1 MWFLPSSVWSS
12 LFGFVL
18 CFQAPFWY
26 VSSSLISLS
35 KHMWAVYWEIQLNV
49 QNPNPIPRF
58 LWLTPCLRLFLA
70 WNAPSLTALDILNSK
85 AFCEFICKSNAPSE
99 SVDHRESG
107 PTRDRHQA
115 CPGGTTLDGGFKKR
129 FEEQKEKNAS
139 SETTPFM
146 CSIRT
151 RKTKTGTLQQAA
163 PPPPPSL
170 FKMSFRINC
179 WNYSRKTK
187 LSSALCSI
195 VLHPHGM
202 ASTHTFLPQRTHY
215 KPTIPKLKGE
225 FTQKWV
231 FKSIQICTT
240 YFLLWKTKE
249 VIWKN
254 F

>member
-1 MWFLPSSVWSS
+1 MLLHSQHLTFWIQRH
-12 LFGFVL
+12 FVNS
-18 CFQAPFWY
+18 FASQTRPQK
-26 VSSSLISLS
+26 VLIT
-35 KHMWAVYWEIQLNV
+35 VRVDQLETGIRPV
-49 QNPNPIPRF
+49 QGAL
-58 LWLTPCLRLFLA
+58 LWMVDLKRGLRNKRRRMPLQRPLH
-70 WNAPSLTALDILNSK
+70 S
-85 AFCEFICKSNAPSE
+85 CAPSE
-99 SVDHRESG
+99 QERPRLG
-107 PTRDRHQA
+107 
-115 CPGGTTLDGGFKKR
+115 L
-129 FEEQKEKNAS
+129 
-139 SETTPFM
+139 
-146 CSIRT
+146 CS
-151 RKTKTGTLQQAA
+151 KL
-163 PPPPPSL
+163 PPPSL